1 MQIAQSRS
9 YIAII
14 IIIVASAAIAA
25 AVVEAAAVAFFLL
38 PPNPIIPFAKTENFY
53 VIYHGHLVWAAGA
66 K

>member
-9 YIAII
+9 YLAII
-14 IIIVASAAIAA
+14 IIMASAAIAA
-25 AVVEAAAVAFFLL
+25 AVVEAAAAFFLL

-53 VIYHGHLVWAAGA
+53 VIYYSHLVWAAGA

>member
-9 YIAII
+9 SYLAII
-14 IIIVASAAIAA
+14 IIMASAAIAA
-25 AVVEAAAVAFFLL
+25 AVVEAAAFFLL

>member
-9 YIAII
+9 SYLAII
-14 IIIVASAAIAA
+14 IIMASAAIAA
-25 AVVEAAAVAFFLL
+25 AVVEAAAAFFLL